1 MKRRCRLLWRMP
13 SVNLEDGDMKTT
25 IITIGN
31 GGYNIAADC
40 IGAGI
45 FSDYKLIVCDSDA
58 DDLKRNSASAD
69 CSFLLDRSV
78 DKIPLNTR
86 IRPIANEVTDRIYIF
101 AALGGW
107 VTRINILPLVMAL
120 DVPRK
125 FIWSI
130 FSMPSDF
137 EGKEVNKRASV
148 TRQLLWAC
156 TDMFLVQYND
166 KLSSIPDLQI
176 GEMNEPIV
184 NTLAMVSLFDIQKS
198 IRFTEFYTEY
208 IPEKYREAISMYR
221 NVFRYP
227 MID

>member
-1 MKRRCRLLWRMP
+1 MK
-13 SVNLEDGDMKTT
+13 ST

-40 IGAGI
+40 IETGI

-58 DDLKRNSASAD
+58 EDLNRNSASAD
-69 CSFLLDRSV
+69 CSFLLDSNV
-78 DKIPLNTR
+78 DKITLNNHR
-86 IRPIANEVTDRIYIF
+86 IKPIVNELTDRIFIF

-130 FSMPSDF
+130 FSMPSDY

-148 TRQLLWAC
+148 TRQLLWVC
-156 TDMFLVQYND
+156 TDMFLVQYNN
-166 KLSSIPDLQI
+166 KLSSIPGLSV

-184 NTLAMVSLFDIQKS
+184 NTLAIASLFDIRKS
-198 IRFTEFYTEY
+198 IRFTESYTEY

-221 NVFRYP
+221 NGFKYP
-227 MID
+227 SI

>member
-1 MKRRCRLLWRMP
+1 MP

-40 IGAGI
+40 IESGI
-45 FSDYKLIVCDSDA
+45 FRDYKLIVCDSDA
-58 DDLKRNSASAD
+58 DDLKRNSGSAD
-69 CSFLLDRSV
+69 CSFLLNGSV
-78 DKIPLNTR
+78 DKFSLKDNSLIK
-86 IRPIANEVTDRIYIF
+86 PIVNEVTDGIFIF

-120 DVPRK
+120 NVPRK

-130 FSMPSDF
+130 FSMPSDY
-137 EGKEVNKRASV
+137 EGKEVHKRASV

-156 TDMFLVQYND
+156 TDMFLVQYNNR
-166 KLSSIPDLQI
+166 LSSIPGLTI

-184 NTLAMVSLFDIQKS
+184 NTLAMASLFDIQKS
-198 IRFTEFYTEY
+198 IRFTKSYTEY
-208 IPEKYREAISMYR
+208 IPEMYREAMSMYR

-227 MID
+227 TID

>member
-1 MKRRCRLLWRMP
+1 
-13 SVNLEDGDMKTT
+13 MKTT

-40 IGAGI
+40 IESGI
-45 FSDYKLIVCDSDA
+45 FHDYKLIVCDSDA

-69 CSFLLDRSV
+69 CSFLLNGSV
-78 DKIPLNTR
+78 DKFSLKDNSLIK
-86 IRPIANEVTDRIYIF
+86 PIVNEVTDRIYIF

-130 FSMPSDF
+130 FSMPSDY

-156 TDMFLVQYND
+156 TDMFLVQYNNR
-166 KLSSIPDLQI
+166 LSSIPDLQI
-176 GEMNEPIV
+176 GKMNEPIV
-184 NTLAMVSLFDIQKS
+184 NTLAIASLFDIQKS
-198 IRFTEFYTEY
+198 IRFTESYTEY

-227 MID
+227 TID

>member
-1 MKRRCRLLWRMP
+1 
-13 SVNLEDGDMKTT
+13 MKTT

-40 IGAGI
+40 IESGI
-45 FSDYKLIVCDSDA
+45 FSDYKLIVCDSDIA
-58 DDLKRNSASAD
+58 DLKRNSASAD

-86 IRPIANEVTDRIYIF
+86 IRPIVNEVTDRIFIF

-120 DVPRK
+120 NVPRK

-130 FSMPSDF
+130 FSMPSDY
-137 EGKEVNKRASV
+137 EGDAVKKRASV

-184 NTLAMVSLFDIQKS
+184 NTLAMASLFDIQKS
-198 IRFTEFYTEY
+198 IRFTESYTEY

-221 NVFRYP
+221 NGFKYP
-227 MID
+227 SI

>member
-1 MKRRCRLLWRMP
+1 MK
-13 SVNLEDGDMKTT
+13 ST

-31 GGYNIAADC
+31 GGYNIATDC
-40 IGAGI
+40 IEAEI
-45 FSDYKLIVCDSDA
+45 FSDYKLIVCDSDT

-86 IRPIANEVTDRIYIF
+86 IRPIVNEVTDRIYIF

-120 DVPRK
+120 NVPRK

-130 FSMPSDF
+130 FSMPSDY
-137 EGKEVNKRASV
+137 EGKEVHKRASV

-156 TDMFLVQYND
+156 TDMFLVQYNNR
-166 KLSSIPDLQI
+166 LSSIPGLTI
-176 GEMNEPIV
+176 REMNEPIV
-184 NTLAMVSLFDIQKS
+184 NTLAMASLFDIQKS
-198 IRFTEFYTEY
+198 IRFTESYTEY
-208 IPEKYREAISMYR
+208 IPEKYRETVKMYR
-221 NVFRYP
+221 NVFKYP
-227 MID
+227 SI

>member
-1 MKRRCRLLWRMP
+1 
-13 SVNLEDGDMKTT
+13 MKTT

-40 IGAGI
+40 IESGI
-45 FSDYKLIVCDSDA
+45 FRDYKLIVCDSDA
-58 DDLKRNSASAD
+58 DDLKRNSGSAD
-69 CSFLLDRSV
+69 CSFLLNGSV
-78 DKIPLNTR
+78 DKFSLKDNSLIK
-86 IRPIANEVTDRIYIF
+86 PIVNEVTDGIFIF

-120 DVPRK
+120 NVPRK

-130 FSMPSDF
+130 FSMPSDY
-137 EGKEVNKRASV
+137 EGKEVHKRASV

-156 TDMFLVQYND
+156 TDMFLVQYNNR
-166 KLSSIPDLQI
+166 LSSIHGLTI

-184 NTLAMVSLFDIQKS
+184 NTLAMASLFDIQKS
-198 IRFTEFYTEY
+198 IRFTKSYTEY
-208 IPEKYREAISMYR
+208 IPEMYREAMSMYR

-227 MID
+227 TID

>member
-1 MKRRCRLLWRMP
+1 
-13 SVNLEDGDMKTT
+13 MKTT

-40 IGAGI
+40 IESGI
-45 FSDYKLIVCDSDA
+45 FRDYKLIVCDSDA
-58 DDLKRNSASAD
+58 DDLKRNSGSAD
-69 CSFLLDRSV
+69 CSFLLNGSV
-78 DKIPLNTR
+78 DKFSLKDNSLIK
-86 IRPIANEVTDRIYIF
+86 PIVNEVTDGIFIF

-120 DVPRK
+120 NVPRK

-130 FSMPSDF
+130 FSMPSDY
-137 EGKEVNKRASV
+137 EGKEVHKRASV

-156 TDMFLVQYND
+156 TDMFLVQYNNR
-166 KLSSIPDLQI
+166 LSSIPGLTI

-184 NTLAMVSLFDIQKS
+184 NTLAMASLFDIQKS
-198 IRFTEFYTEY
+198 IRFTKSYTEY
-208 IPEKYREAISMYR
+208 IPEMYREAMSMYR

-227 MID
+227 TID